1 MATVGVLCTRV
12 RVEEKQI
19 ITALAAAGVPA
30 LHLDPCRSPLPVG
43 PVPPRPSAEEAGG
56 VVAEVIVDRCQNR
69 AVAASVLRLFGSG
82 HPTVLDAGI
91 AATGDRLAVAAALA
105 GAGVPRP
112 ETRLVCSEESALAA
126 LEEIGYPSVVLP
138 LMPGTPD
145 IVLYDRDT
153 AEAVLEHRH
162 VLGNQA
168 DALGLMQQG
177 LSLATDRT
185 TVVVINGEAIAIGQ
199 TAAAVTTVSRAI
211 LDLAEAAAQA
221 LDAAV
226 IGVEIAQTAAGP
238 VVWDTQP
245 VPEFRDMLTVSDI
258 SVAEALAQCI
268 MARATIN
275 NRVAENGSASTRIA
289 RLKASAAIGREVTAH
304 VALLA

>member
-185 TVVVINGEAIAIGQ
+185 TVVVINGEAIAVGRKAP
-199 TAAAVTTVSRAI
+199 TATVSGAI
-211 LDLAEAAAQA
+211 LELAEAAAQA

-226 IGVEIAQTAAGP
+226 IGVEIAQTAGGP

-275 NRVAENGSASTRIA
+275 NRVAENGSASTRVA
-289 RLKASAAIGREVTAH
+289 RLEAGAAIGREVTAH

>member
-185 TVVVINGEAIAIGQ
+185 TVVVINGEAIAVGRKAP
-199 TAAAVTTVSRAI
+199 TATVSRAI
-211 LDLAEAAAQA
+211 LELAEAAAQA

-226 IGVEIAQTAAGP
+226 IGVEIAQTAGGP

-275 NRVAENGSASTRIA
+275 NRVAENGSASTRVA
-289 RLKASAAIGREVTAH
+289 RLDAGAAIGREVTAH